1 MSEEKAPEQQTSPQ
15 EITSPVDAHLHE
27 IDHSNAADAELD
39 KHQDKHQIPFLD
51 YSNMALENLVG
62 ELQRLVKNESV
73 SLIKR
78 HVDAIKNSFDQQY
91 QALFDSKKEEY
102 LAQGGVEMDFKFS
115 SVDKR
120 QFNEVYKEYR
130 EKRADYYQ
138 RQEIQLKNNLAH
150 RWELIERLKGLISME
165 EDINTTYNNFKVILA
180 EWKNAGPIP
189 RDKYNDVW
197 RTYHH
202 HMEIFYDFLNLNRE
216 LRDLD
221 FKHNLEEKLKLVVR
235 AEELAELTDI
245 HQAFQELQVLHKIWK
260 EDLGPVDKEH
270 RNEIWDRFSKA
281 TKTIHDNRQ
290 AYFASL
296 DKDLELNL
304 HAKEAILEKIKQ
316 LTLHVPTSHKEI
328 QNQIK
333 AMESLRQSFM
343 EIGKVPSKQSDKVW
357 KSFKELSRT
366 FNKNKNNFFK
376 NIKKDQN
383 DHLTQKRAL
392 LEIAQGL
399 VEAEINEANTAE
411 LKRIQAAWKE
421 VGHVPRKFSD
431 ALWKD
436 FKSACNAY
444 FERLQAQKKTQQPQ
458 STDRQT
464 RRTHTQSVPAQQS
477 ERSIIRKK
485 IEEEQ
490 DKIRQLENNLAFFSH
505 VPDDNPV
512 VKDVQKKI
520 DLLHKQLDALKEQ
533 LKQINIQEHQQKRAA
548 KETDDST
555 EAQEDTAE

>member
-1 MSEEKAPEQQTSPQ
+1 MSEEKAPDQQPTSP
-15 EITSPVDAHLHE
+15 EVHSPVDAHMHE
-27 IDHSNAADAELD
+27 IENSNVAVAEDDVHYD
-39 KHQDKHQIPFLD
+39 KHHIPFLD
-51 YSNMALENLVG
+51 YSSMAMENLVG
-62 ELQRLVKNESV
+62 ELQRLVKNESI
-73 SLIKR
+73 SAIKR
-78 HVDAIKNSFDQQY
+78 HVDAIKTSFDQQY
-91 QALFDSKKEEY
+91 KALFEAKKEEFI
-102 LAQGGVEMDFKFS
+102 AQGGVEMDFKFS

-130 EKRADYYQ
+130 EKKADHYQ
-138 RQEIQLKNNLAH
+138 RQEIQLKNNLAL
-150 RWELIERLKGLISME
+150 RWTLIERLKGLISME
-165 EDINTTYNNFKVILA
+165 EDINTTYNNFKQILT
-180 EWKNAGPIP
+180 ELKKAGPIP
-189 RDKYNDVW
+189 RDQYNDVW

-235 AEELAELTDI
+235 AEELAEQDDI

-281 TKTIHDNRQ
+281 TKTIHDKRQ
-290 AYFASL
+290 AYFAHL
-296 DKDLELNL
+296 DKDLEVNL
-304 HAKEAILEKIKQ
+304 QAKEAILKELKE
-316 LTLHVPTSHKEI
+316 LTLTAPTSHKEI

-333 AMESLRQSFM
+333 TMETLRQSFM

-357 KSFKELSRT
+357 RNFKELSRA
-366 FNKNKNNFFK
+366 FNKNKNNFYK

-383 DHLTQKRAL
+383 DHLSQKRSL

-399 VEAEINEANTAE
+399 VNAEINEANTAE
-411 LKRIQAAWKE
+411 LKRIQSAWKE

-431 ALWKD
+431 ALWKE
-436 FKSACNAY
+436 FKAACNAY
-444 FERLQAQKKTQQPQ
+444 FERLQAERKTQQPQ
-458 STDRQT
+458 NTERVGRGRQT
-464 RRTHTQSVPAQQS
+464 HSAPAQQS
-477 ERSIIRKK
+477 ERAVIRKK

-505 VPDDNPV
+505 VPQDNPV
-512 VKDVQKKI
+512 VKDVQKQI
-520 DLLHKQLDALKEQ
+520 DQLHKQLDQLKDQ
-533 LKQINIQEHQQKRAA
+533 LKQINIQEHQQKKSAQEA
-548 KETDDST
+548 EESS

>member
-1 MSEEKAPEQQTSPQ
+1 
-15 EITSPVDAHLHE
+15 
-27 IDHSNAADAELD
+27 
-39 KHQDKHQIPFLD
+39 
-51 YSNMALENLVG
+51 
-62 ELQRLVKNESV
+62 
-73 SLIKR
+73 
-78 HVDAIKNSFDQQY
+78 
-91 QALFDSKKEEY
+91 
-102 LAQGGVEMDFKFS
+102 
-115 SVDKR
+115 
-120 QFNEVYKEYR
+120 
-130 EKRADYYQ
+130 
-138 RQEIQLKNNLAH
+138 
-150 RWELIERLKGLISME
+150 
-165 EDINTTYNNFKVILA
+165 
-180 EWKNAGPIP
+180 
-189 RDKYNDVW
+189 
-197 RTYHH
+197 
-202 HMEIFYDFLNLNRE
+202 
-216 LRDLD
+216 
-221 FKHNLEEKLKLVVR
+221 
-235 AEELAELTDI
+235 
-245 HQAFQELQVLHKIWK
+245 VLHKIWK

-281 TKTIHDNRQ
+281 TKTIHDKRQ

-296 DKDLELNL
+296 DKDLEVNL

-316 LTLHVPTSHKEI
+316 LTLHTPTSHKEI

-333 AMESLRQSFM
+333 TMESLRQSFM

-357 KSFKELSRT
+357 RSFKELSRT

-444 FERLQAQKKTQQPQ
+444 FERLQAQKKTQQPT

-464 RRTHTQSVPAQQS
+464 RRGQAQSAPAQQT

-505 VPDDNPV
+505 VPEDNPV

-520 DLLHKQLDALKEQ
+520 DLLHKQLETLKEQ
-533 LKQINIQEHQQKRAA
+533 LKQINIQEHQQKKAA
-548 KETDDST
+548 QEAEESA
-555 EAQEDTAE
+555 EAQEETTE

>member
-1 MSEEKAPEQQTSPQ
+1 
-15 EITSPVDAHLHE
+15 
-27 IDHSNAADAELD
+27 
-39 KHQDKHQIPFLD
+39 
-51 YSNMALENLVG
+51 
-62 ELQRLVKNESV
+62 
-73 SLIKR
+73 
-78 HVDAIKNSFDQQY
+78 
-91 QALFDSKKEEY
+91 
-102 LAQGGVEMDFKFS
+102 
-115 SVDKR
+115 
-120 QFNEVYKEYR
+120 
-130 EKRADYYQ
+130 
-138 RQEIQLKNNLAH
+138 
-150 RWELIERLKGLISME
+150 
-165 EDINTTYNNFKVILA
+165 
-180 EWKNAGPIP
+180 P

-221 FKHNLEEKLKLVVR
+221 FKHNLEEKLKLVER
-235 AEELAELTDI
+235 AEELAEQTDI

-281 TKTIHDNRQ
+281 TKTIHDKRQ

-296 DKDLELNL
+296 DKDLEVNL
-304 HAKEAILEKIKQ
+304 HAKEEILEKIKQ
-316 LTLHVPTSHKEI
+316 LTLQAPTSHKEI

-333 AMESLRQSFM
+333 SMESLRQSFM
-343 EIGKVPSKQSDKVW
+343 EIGKVPSKQSDKIW
-357 KSFKELSRT
+357 RSFKVLSRT

-444 FERLQAQKKTQQPQ
+444 FERLQAHKKTQQSP
-458 STDRQT
+458 SADRQT
-464 RRTHTQSVPAQQS
+464 RRGHTPSAPAQQS

-490 DKIRQLENNLAFFSH
+490 EKIRQLENNLAFFSH
-505 VPDDNPV
+505 VPEDNPV

-533 LKQINIQEHQQKRAA
+533 LKQINIQEHQEKKAA
-548 KETDDST
+548 QDAEEST
-555 EAQEDTAE
+555 EAQEESAE